1 MKKALCI
8 ILSLLLLVSLTAC
21 AGDEAASTT
30 AATEAASGLRVG
42 YSKVSIVPKTPLAL
56 SSTNQATY
64 TAVYEDVFMTC
75 IAITD
80 VEDDTILMFTTDI
93 SYCSTAPRKQLLKA
107 AEKATGVPTEN
118 MFFSCTH
125 NHSGLDPTG
134 TALKLLESAIVE
146 ASTAALADRA
156 SATLYAGT
164 TQTEGMNFIRHY
176 QTEDGHWVGDG
187 YYSPTGT
194 TAHTPERDAD
204 ATVSLIRFDRQGKDP
219 VLMMNWQAHG
229 VYAYLQE
236 HLCADYIGPLRTAVE
251 EQTKCLFAF
260 FQGAAGNINPVSN
273 LSNKYPKTLAG
284 MTSYGQELARQ
295 IIPAISTLTPMNGD
309 DLDVVHA
316 TKTLTVRKDT
326 GEMIMAAAD
335 YRRIIEAGGSR
346 VEAIAACGG
355 LIRGDSGSEWLPYR
369 NSFDDTVDAEISA
382 IRLGDVSFVVVP
394 YEMFDDT
401 GMDIR
406 ERSPFDITFILGYTN
421 GRLFYIPS
429 AACIEHGCYEWE
441 CGLFVPGTA
450 ELMADEYVNLL
461 NQLSEAK

>member
-1 MKKALCI
+1 MKKILCL
-8 ILSLLLLVSLTAC
+8 ILSILLLASLVAC
-21 AGDEAASTT
+21 GNSEIATT
-30 AATEAASGLRVG
+30 AATESAPSLKVG
-42 YSKVSIVPKTPLAL
+42 YSKVSIVPKSPLAL
-56 SSTNQATY
+56 SSSKQATY
-64 TAVYEDVFMTC
+64 TAVYDDVFLTC

-80 VEDDTILMFTTDI
+80 AEDDTILMFTTDI
-93 SYCSTAPRKQLLKA
+93 SYCSSANRKRLLTA

-125 NHSGLDPTG
+125 NHSGLEPSG
-134 TALKLLESAIVE
+134 SAMNILESAIEE
-146 ASTAALADRA
+146 ASTAAMADRSA
-156 SATLYAGT
+156 ATLYAGT
-164 TQTEGMNFIRHY
+164 TQTEGMNLVRHY
-176 QTEDGHWVGDG
+176 QTEDGYWVGDN
-187 YYSPTGT
+187 YYSPTGSK
-194 TAHTPERDAD
+194 AKTPERDAD
-204 ATVSLIRFDRQGKDP
+204 GTVALMRFDRQGKDP
-219 VLMMNWQAHG
+219 VLLMNWQAHG
-229 VYAYLQE
+229 TYSYHLE
-236 HLCADYIGPLRTAVE
+236 HLCADFIGPLRTAVE
-251 EQTKCLFAF
+251 TQTDCLFAY

-284 MTSYGQELARQ
+284 MTSFGQELARQ

-355 LIRGDSGSEWLPYR
+355 LIRGDSGAEWLPYR

-429 AACIEHGCYEWE
+429 ATCIEHGCYEWE